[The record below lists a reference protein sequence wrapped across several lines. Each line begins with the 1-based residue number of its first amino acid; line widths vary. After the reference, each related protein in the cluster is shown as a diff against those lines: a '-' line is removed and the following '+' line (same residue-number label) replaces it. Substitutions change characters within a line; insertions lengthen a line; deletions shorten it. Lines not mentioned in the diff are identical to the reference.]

1 MAVRA
6 NPTRPQGL
14 QGRSPELALSLRE
27 QPQPVPIMA
36 MDCVCK
42 RQSTTHEQGQDP
54 LTVAFDDLMSLML
67 LQFPLIIVFSHG
79 LHRSRS
85 QDIHR

>member
-1 MAVRA
+1 MHEK
-6 NPTRPQGL
+6 
-14 QGRSPELALSLRE
+14 GRN
-27 QPQPVPIMA
+27 
-36 MDCVCK
+36 
-42 RQSTTHEQGQDP
+42 P
-54 LTVAFDDLMSLML
+54 LTDAFDDLMSLML